1 MVLNGS
7 VLAERTLRVR
17 WLGRVAYSDAL
28 ALQRSLFVNRQH
40 DYLLLLEH
48 RDVVTMSRRTP
59 AEHLLADVESLG
71 AELLVADRGGDVTYH
86 GPGQLVA
93 YPIVE
98 VPGRRGGGMAD
109 TAAYVSSL
117 EQLLIETLGDV
128 GVQSGRIRGCTGV
141 WVDPA
146 GERPQKIA
154 AIGVRIARGR
164 SMHGVALNVDPDL
177 SWYERIVPCG
187 IADKGVTSLAALG
200 VYVSMPEIVEVFTQ
214 RAVAVFARHGSVDRA
229 GVGFRTRQTDL
240 APFSRGE
247 GAGTPVGR
255 SGVGHGT
262 EQPALALSEQ
272 ALSGQALSGQALS
285 GQALSGQ
292 ALSGQALSGQ
302 ALSGQALSGQFSEQ
316 ADGTS
321 VRLLG
326 RLAQAGAT
334 DHDPVRLR
342 ARKPSW
348 MRVKFDPGPEYR
360 RVRSTMRELELVTV
374 CEEAG
379 CPNISECWNDGT
391 ATFMIL
397 GDRCTRACGFCLID
411 TRHPQ
416 APDPDEPTRV
426 AEAVELMALRHAVV
440 TMVARDDLEDGG
452 AGAVADVVAAIRER
466 TPQCRVETL
475 VSDFK
480 GCDRSLRTVFDAQP
494 DVFNHNIETVARLQ
508 RAVRPSAGYARS
520 LSVLARAKA
529 AGLTAKSSIIVGMGE
544 SDSEIRQTLI
554 DLAAVGVDIVTI
566 GQYLRPTSH
575 HLPVA
580 QWWQPEVFDEWK
592 RFGESAGIG
601 HVESSPLTRS
611 SYHARQSAE
620 QLASVPVKSA
630 RSAT

>member
-1 MVLNGS
+1 M
-7 VLAERTLRVR
+7 
-17 WLGRVAYSDAL
+17 
-28 ALQRSLFVNRQH
+28 FVNRLH
-40 DYLLLLEH
+40 EYLLLLEH
-48 RDVVTMSRRTP
+48 PHVVTTTRRTS
-59 AEHLLADVESLG
+59 AEHLLVDVESLG
-71 AELLVADRGGDVTYH
+71 AELVDTDRGGDVTYH

-109 TAAYVSSL
+109 TAAYVASL
-117 EQLLIETLGDV
+117 EQVLIETLGDL
-128 GVQSGRIRGCTGV
+128 GVDSGRLRGCTGV
-141 WVDPA
+141 WVGPETD
-146 GERPQKIA
+146 RPKKIA

-177 SWYERIVPCG
+177 SWFERIVPCG
-187 IADKGVTSLAALG
+187 ITDKEVTSLAALG
-200 VYVSMPEIVEVFTQ
+200 VDVSMEDVVGVFTR
-214 RAVAVFARHGSVDRA
+214 RAVAAFAPHGSVDCA
-229 GVGFRTRQTDL
+229 GVGFRTRPADL
-240 APFSRGE
+240 APFTRGE
-247 GAGTPVGR
+247 GPGTPVGR
-255 SGVGHGT
+255 SGVGHGE
-262 EQPALALSEQ
+262 EQPAPAPTGPAPSGP
-272 ALSGQALSGQALS
+272 ALSGP
-285 GQALSGQ
+285 
-292 ALSGQALSGQ
+292 
-302 ALSGQALSGQFSEQ
+302 ALSGQFSQQ
-316 ADGTS
+316 ADGAS
-321 VRLLG
+321 VRLVG

-342 ARKPSW
+342 SRKPPW

-360 RVRSTMRELELVTV
+360 RVRSTMRGLGLVTV

-411 TRHPQ
+411 TRRPA
-416 APDPDEPTRV
+416 APDPDEAARV
-426 AEAVELMALRHAVV
+426 AEAVAFMGLRHAVV

-452 AGAVADVVAAIRER
+452 AGAVVEVIEAIRER
-466 TPQCRVETL
+466 TPQCRVEAL

-480 GCDRSLRTVFDAQP
+480 GRDESLGEVFDARP

-520 LSVLARAKA
+520 LSVLARAEA
-529 AGLTAKSSIIVGMGE
+529 AGLTTKSSIIVGMGE
-544 SDSEIRQTLI
+544 SDDEIRQTLT
-554 DLAAVGVDIVTI
+554 DLAAVGVDIVTV

-580 QWWQPEVFDEWK
+580 QWWQPECFEEWK

-611 SYHARQSAE
+611 SYHAGQS
-620 QLASVPVKSA
+620 LD
-630 RSAT
+630 RLTGNRR